1 MEHQGM
7 LLATA
12 LYPNTNALGRLFY
25 GVQIFVNLAG
35 RHFDMQK
42 LRKLQYVLF
51 GKFTH
56 WKGFFSATLDKH

>member
-1 MEHQGM
+1 MAEWNIRECFF
-7 LLATA
+7 
-12 LYPNTNALGRLFY
+12 PNTNALGRLFY

-42 LRKLQYVLF
+42 LRKLQYVLL